1 MKTCSE
7 QIGPVPG
14 GEQNGS
20 SRVQRPFYPEP
31 VHPSRYQYEAF
42 TPVKIDLGVT
52 FCRPAATAE
61 RFKGAWAAEKP
72 PYLTLW
78 AQLPRE
84 KSVKIEQHTTHTT
97 NVFGAEG

>member
-1 MKTCSE
+1 MKLSARFN
-7 QIGPVPG
+7 P
-14 GEQNGS
+14 
-20 SRVQRPFYPEP
+20 RLWARH
-31 VHPSRYQYEAF
+31 HPSRYQYEAF
-42 TPVKIDLGVT
+42 RPVKIDLGSAPAVT
-52 FCRPAATAE
+52 FYRPAATAE

-84 KSVKIEQHTTHTT
+84 KSAKIEHQPTHTT

>member
-1 MKTCSE
+1 M
-7 QIGPVPG
+7 
-14 GEQNGS
+14 GS
-20 SRVQRPFYPEP
+20 LLWGAEHGVN
-31 VHPSRYQYEAF
+31 
-42 TPVKIDLGVT
+42 TPAGRLQAREIQTRSALAVT
-52 FCRPAATAE
+52 FYRPAATAE

-84 KSVKIEQHTTHTT
+84 KSAKIEHQPAHMT

>member
-1 MKTCSE
+1 M
-7 QIGPVPG
+7 ILA
-14 GEQNGS
+14 
-20 SRVQRPFYPEP
+20 QRRQSAQADP
-31 VHPSRYQYEAF
+31 HPSRYQYEAF
-42 TPVKIDLGVT
+42 RPVKIDLGSAPAVT
-52 FCRPAATAE
+52 FYRPAATAE

>member
-1 MKTCSE
+1 MST
-7 QIGPVPG
+7 
-14 GEQNGS
+14 
-20 SRVQRPFYPEP
+20 RT
-31 VHPSRYQYEAF
+31 H
-42 TPVKIDLGVT
+42 TPAGRLQAREIQTRSALAVT
-52 FCRPAATAE
+52 FYRPAATAE

-84 KSVKIEQHTTHTT
+84 KSAKIEQHTTHTT

>member
-1 MKTCSE
+1 MDHHGVS
-7 QIGPVPG
+7 
-14 GEQNGS
+14 
-20 SRVQRPFYPEP
+20 
-31 VHPSRYQYEAF
+31 PSFSFGAF
-42 TPVKIDLGVT
+42 RTTPAGRLQAREIQTRSAPAVT
-52 FCRPAATAE
+52 FYRPAATAE

>member
-1 MKTCSE
+1 MT
-7 QIGPVPG
+7 
-14 GEQNGS
+14 
-20 SRVQRPFYPEP
+20 FY
-31 VHPSRYQYEAF
+31 
-42 TPVKIDLGVT
+42 
-52 FCRPAATAE
+52 RPAATAE

-84 KSVKIEQHTTHTT
+84 KSAKIEHQPAHMT

>member
-1 MKTCSE
+1 MLLAMSVRK
-7 QIGPVPG
+7 
-14 GEQNGS
+14 
-20 SRVQRPFYPEP
+20 RYPARQKNTIQAREIQTR
-31 VHPSRYQYEAF
+31 SA
-42 TPVKIDLGVT
+42 LAVT
-52 FCRPAATAE
+52 FYRPAATAE

-84 KSVKIEQHTTHTT
+84 KSAKIEQHTTHTT